1 MLSGL
6 QSFHGFVNMPIL
18 PGDAVLVAA
27 VRATMTF
34 LSTTVAN
41 GLLLLGK
48 LSTSGLVRIIFPVVI
63 MALLTLAGAL
73 FLLVFMP
80 SIVKFVLG

>member
-41 GLLLLGK
+41 ELALLGK
-48 LSTSGLVRIIFPVVI
+48 LGTSGLVRIMFLAVI
-63 MALLTLAGAL
+63 RALLTLTGAL

-80 SIVKFVLG
+80 SIIKLVLG